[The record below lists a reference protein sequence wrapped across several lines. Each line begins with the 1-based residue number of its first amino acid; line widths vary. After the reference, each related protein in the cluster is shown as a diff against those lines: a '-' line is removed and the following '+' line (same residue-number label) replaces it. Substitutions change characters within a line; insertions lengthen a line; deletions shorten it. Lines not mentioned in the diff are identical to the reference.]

1 MENEPFF
8 GYMRGGYTEDEL
20 VSIDDYAYN
29 L

>member
-1 MENEPFF
+1 MDNEPFF

-20 VSIDDYAYN
+20 VMIDDYAYN